1 VRLLK
6 REAEMRTDPS
16 MLQQME
22 KAEESHGS
30 EWMDVVAQI
39 QDRILQEHGDV
50 KISLH
55 DLRVSALR
63 HPEIC
68 FWVRFNRSRRGHL
81 TVGDESPNVRLL
93 QAHNDEATTLF
104 HVKDKKDRTVI
115 IAGSWS

>member
-6 REAEMRTDPS
+6 REAEMRTDPTI
-16 MLQQME
+16 LQQME

-39 QDRILQEHGDV
+39 QDRVIQEHGDED
-50 KISLH
+50 ISMH

-68 FWVRFNRSRRGHL
+68 FWVRFNRARRGHL
-81 TVGDESPNVRLL
+81 TVGDDSPDVRLL
-93 QAHNDEATTLF
+93 NAHDDEATTLF
-104 HVKDKKDRTVI
+104 HVKGKNDRTVV